1 MQIRLAET
9 AGFCFGVERAVAL
22 AEQTAR
28 TCKNAV
34 TLGPIIHNR
43 HVVERFE
50 RLGLHEISSAEEAEP
65 GQTVVIRAHGIPVS
79 EQRMLSARGA
89 AAVDATCPFV
99 KKIHVIAQKAERDG
113 GAFSSSGRLRTRRS
127 LPLQAIPPM
136 RTSSRPPKHCRHGS
150 RSARTGA
157 ICRFVW
163 FRRQQGR
170 KNCGNHAGKLQKKC
184 VQIAKYL
191 IQYAKLRKCGR
202 KKQLIFQRVVMRW
215 SLSGT
220 QEVPIR
226 GVLP

>member
-1 MQIRLAET
+1 MRLPS
-9 AGFCFGVERAVAL
+9 RRRAL
-22 AEQTAR
+22 A
-28 TCKNAV
+28 KNAV

-113 GAFSSSGRLRTRRS
+113 RS
-127 LPLQAIPPM
+127 LLIIGTPTHPEVAAIASYSSDAHVFQTAEALQAWL
-136 RTSSRPPKHCRHGS
+136 TERPD
-150 RSARTGA
+150 
-157 ICRFVW
+157 
-163 FRRQQGR
+163 RRDFAVLSGFADNR
-170 KNCGNHAGKLQKKC
+170 DAKIVGIMPGNCKKKC

>member
-9 AGFCFGVERAVAL
+9 AGFCFGVERAVDL

-28 TCKNAV
+28 SCKNAV

-50 RLGLHEISSAEEAEP
+50 LLGLREISAADEAQP
-65 GQTVVIRAHGIPVS
+65 GQTVVIRAHGIPVG
-79 EQRMLSARGA
+79 EQRTLSARGA
-89 AAVDATCPFV
+89 VTVDATCPFV
-99 KKIHVIAQKAERDG
+99 KKIHVIAQKAERPP
-113 GAFSSSGRLRTRRS
+113 TRRS
-127 LPLQAIPPM
+127 LRSQAIPLT
-136 RTSSRPPKHCRHGS
+136 RTSSRAPKRSKPGS
-150 RSARTGA
+150 RSARSGA

-163 FRRQQGR
+163 FHRRQGR

-191 IQYAKLRKCGR
+191 IQYAELRKCGR
-202 KKQLIFQRVVMRW
+202 KKQLFFQRVVMRW

-220 QEVPIR
+220 QEAPIR
-226 GVLP
+226 GGLP

>member
-89 AAVDATCPFV
+89 AAVAPEYDRRDDIQYDHQNIEELPGVAVV
-99 KKIHVIAQKAERDG
+99 KLNRDQ
-113 GAFSSSGRLRTRRS
+113 RIVEQRKEPQQEPENRRFQQHDE
-127 LPLQAIPPM
+127 PN
-136 RTSSRPPKHCRHGS
+136 SR
-150 RSARTGA
+150 
-157 ICRFVW
+157 
-163 FRRQQGR
+163 
-170 KNCGNHAGKLQKKC
+170 HAGDDAQDGVKP
-184 VQIAKYL
+184 VGETQIARGQKQQQK
-191 IQYAKLRKCGR
+191 I
-202 KKQLIFQRVVMRW
+202 KKQRHAEIFVAVRQFGEFKFLWWRQLRFDKYGLPVQKRRWRYVSFGLI
-215 SLSGT
+215 
-220 QEVPIR
+220 
-226 GVLP
+226 